1 MSTRSKNAELL
12 VAQSAVRCLHGKV
25 DEAAILEI
33 VQSVLRPGKQLN
45 LVTSYLEEH
54 PDGLVSGSSLAPPG
68 LRPLAEALRLVGF
81 VECQVPRCARC
92 AKERDLRY
100 HVKEGRICTPC
111 FNRSNARACSRCKKV
126 APVSTND
133 KNGPVCYACR
143 RKDPAAQ
150 SRCIECGNPGIVAR
164 RTDAGAICMRCYQ
177 RPKVKC
183 DVCGEF
189 AQIHSRRSGRAVC
202 DSCYSQPLKLCSV
215 CGELGKISKRGRQP
229 DEGDVCEGCYEYPV
243 AECAGCGLSRRV
255 AQRTAIGPLCQ
266 ACAVRPTRR
275 CVDCDRDLPAH
286 QITERGPICSTCY
299 KSSHQIECRGC
310 GAIAYPYEKGLCAR
324 CVLERRLQEVL
335 GGEESDIRLEPVRLA
350 LLDVANP
357 EASIGWLRK
366 SSAATTL
373 GQIARREVE
382 LSHQGL
388 DGLEQTKP
396 LNHLRGL
403 LVAAGALPEYQPG
416 FDRLEAWLEDLLAD
430 VPSDRANLVR
440 PFAVWHV
447 LRRARRRVQRGQF
460 TENGAKWA
468 RLRISQSLAFLSWL
482 DESGRHLEGLRQ
494 ADVDLWLSSGP
505 TTRYAVRDFL
515 AWARSR
521 KLISG
526 VRVPLRQSITATSS
540 VEEDERWEQVER
552 LLAQSE
558 IDLALRVAGLFVLLF
573 GQHLSRVVGLR
584 SRDVREAPGSVFVNF
599 GVWPLQLPP
608 VLDDLVLQLRGRRGH
623 STVHRGDWLFPGGV
637 PGRPITTEQLRNR
650 LATLGIVLRPTRN
663 SALMQLASEL
673 QAPVLADLLG
683 LHVNT
688 AVEWVRNSR
697 GDWARYAASGA
708 EKARR
713 DARSLSGERLESG
726 YVHVGETDATAK

>member
-1 MSTRSKNAELL
+1 MSTRSLNAESF
-12 VAQSAVRCLHGKV
+12 VAQSVVRCLHATV
-25 DEAAILEI
+25 VETAILEI

-45 LVTSYLEEH
+45 LVASFLEDH
-54 PDGLVSGSSLAPPG
+54 PDGLVSGISLAPPG
-68 LRPLAEALRLVGF
+68 VKPLVEALRSVGF

-92 AKERDLRY
+92 AKERNLRY
-100 HVKEGRICTPC
+100 HVEEGRICTPC

-133 KNGPVCYACR
+133 ERGPVCCVCR

-150 SRCIECGNPGIVAR
+150 FLCIECGNFGIAAR
-164 RTDAGAICMRCYQ
+164 RTDTGVVCMRCYQ

-183 DVCGEF
+183 DACGEF

-202 DSCYSQPLKLCSV
+202 DSCYSQPLKMCSV
-215 CGELGKISKRGRQP
+215 CGELGKISKRLREPDQGAVCGR
-229 DEGDVCEGCYEYPV
+229 CYENPV
-243 AECAGCGLSRRV
+243 AECAGCGRLRRV
-255 AQRTAIGPLCQ
+255 VQRTAIGSLCQ

-275 CVDCDRDLPAH
+275 CVDCGRDLPAQ

-299 KSSHQIECRGC
+299 KSSHEIECSGC
-310 GAIAYPYEKGLCAR
+310 GAIVHPYESGLCAR
-324 CVLERRLQEVL
+324 CVLGRRLQEVL
-335 GGEESDIRLEPVRLA
+335 GVGESDIRLEPVRLA
-350 LLDVANP
+350 LLTVANP
-357 EASIGWLRK
+357 EASIRWLRN
-366 SSAATTL
+366 SSAVTTL
-373 GQIARREVE
+373 GQIARGEVE

-388 DGLEQTKP
+388 DALEQTKP

-416 FDRLEAWLEDLLAD
+416 FDRLEAWLEDLLAEA
-430 VPSDRANLVR
+430 PSDRANLVR

-468 RLRISQSLAFLSWL
+468 RLRISQSLAFLNWL
-482 DESGRHLEGLRQ
+482 DDLGRPLEGLRQ

-505 TTRYAVRDFL
+505 TTRYVVRDFL

-521 KLISG
+521 KLVSG
-526 VRVPLRQSITATSS
+526 VRVPLRQSIAATSS
-540 VEEDERWEQVER
+540 VEEDERWAQVER
-552 LLAQSE
+552 LLADGE
-558 IDLALRVAGLFVLLF
+558 IDLTLRVAGLFVLLF
-573 GQHLSRVVGLR
+573 GQHLSRVVSLR
-584 SRDVREAPGSVFVNF
+584 SRDVREEPGTVFVNF
-599 GVWPLQLPP
+599 GVEPLQLPP
-608 VLDDLVLQLRGRRGH
+608 ILDDLVLQLRGRRGH
-623 STVHRGDWLFPGGV
+623 SAVHRGDWLFPGGV

-663 SALMQLASEL
+663 SALMHLASEL
-673 QAPVLADLLG
+673 QAPVLADLMG

-697 GDWARYAASGA
+697 GDWASYAASGA
-708 EKARR
+708 HASRK
-713 DARSLSGERLESG
+713 RSMADES
-726 YVHVGETDATAK
+726 